1 MNESTTTR
9 FALPPRAERPPVPVS
24 VNGVRYSV
32 PRGEELEMPAAVLE
46 ALRNAR
52 YPVLEGA
59 ALDEALRE
67 EP

>member
-1 MNESTTTR
+1 MNESTAR
-9 FALPPRAERPPVPVS
+9 FALPPRPGAPRVPVS
-24 VNGVRYSV
+24 VNGVRYGV
-32 PRGEELEMPAAVLE
+32 PWGEELEMPAAVLE